1 MGSTGNGNG
10 YVNDDA
16 RYAALSTCVTG
27 IENSVNNLTPQFSA
41 CLRFQLHQ
49 TPLPRRL
56 LCRADQF
63 AANGFY
69 APAQLVGHARAHG
82 LR

>member
-49 TPLPRRL
+49 TPLP
-56 LCRADQF
+56 
-63 AANGFY
+63 
-69 APAQLVGHARAHG
+69 
-82 LR
+82 